1 VKEEIPLG
9 ISRAYSSRELSRQC
23 RTRRV
28 ARRIVAVVEQAIMK
42 TGRQCLA
49 LGGFALLLLGG
60 TAAFAQ
66 KIKSD
71 YDKSNDFTRYR
82 KYAIG
87 KNYLLT
93 HQGLDRQAF
102 IDKILVESLNRQLQA
117 KGFVPDENHPDFR
130 IKYEAGA
137 LTESKASAQPD
148 MLNGG
153 APSPTWTSSNLGGV
167 PLDVWSSTLTKL
179 KLTVTDASSG
189 KPVWTALA
197 SEKIRD
203 PQKVLNDLNKL
214 NAKIDDFM
222 TKTLKSFPP
231 NAKRK

>member
-1 VKEEIPLG
+1 
-9 ISRAYSSRELSRQC
+9 
-23 RTRRV
+23 V
-28 ARRIVAVVEQAIMK
+28 ARRIVALGEYAIMR
-42 TGRQCLA
+42 TGRQYLA
-49 LGGFALLLLGG
+49 LGGFALLL
-60 TAAFAQ
+60 AAAPVFAQ

-71 YDKSNDFTRYR
+71 YEKSNDFTHYK

-93 HQGLDRQAF
+93 HQGLDRQAS
-102 IDKILVESLNRQLQA
+102 IDKVLVESLNRQLQS

-137 LTESKASAQPD
+137 LTETAASTQPD

-153 APSPTWTSSNLGGV
+153 APSSTWASDNLGGV

-179 KLTVTDASSG
+179 KLTVTDPSSG
-189 KPVWTALA
+189 RPVWTALA

-203 PQKVLNDLNKL
+203 PQKVLNDRNKL
-214 NAKIDDFM
+214 NTKIDDLM
-222 TKTLKSFPP
+222 IKTLKSFPP
-231 NAKRK
+231 AAKRK

>member
-1 VKEEIPLG
+1 V
-9 ISRAYSSRELSRQC
+9 
-23 RTRRV
+23 
-28 ARRIVAVVEQAIMK
+28 
-42 TGRQCLA
+42 A
-49 LGGFALLLLGG
+49 LGGFALLLVA
-60 TAAFAQ
+60 TPIFAQ

-93 HQGLDRQAF
+93 HQGLDRQAS
-102 IDKILVESLNRQLQA
+102 IDKVLVESLNRQLQS
-117 KGFVPDENHPDFR
+117 KGFVPDENQLDFR

-137 LTESKASAQPD
+137 LMESAASTQPD

-153 APSPTWTSSNLGGV
+153 APSSTWTSGNLGGV

-189 KPVWTALA
+189 MPVWTALA

-203 PQKVLNDLNKL
+203 PQKVLNNLDKL
-214 NAKIDDFM
+214 NTKIDDLM

-231 NAKRK
+231 AAKRK